1 MHDFAANEPAVHAY
15 RRAALAAVLLLTLG
29 ACGIQGTD
37 VVESG
42 DAASVVVQ
50 PPPALRM
57 TLFLVGGDGRL
68 APVVRD
74 GQGIDHGPDP
84 GPTPTGTGAADSAD
98 LRETDVGQG
107 RTGRPMKA
115 LVALLAGPDEGERAA
130 GLGSRLPAGRHE
142 LYVSDYAAKMGTYGM
157 PTYLVRSTGPVKAL
171 EPVAVQQIVCTTV
184 FAKDPAGLAA
194 ISLSG
199 PDGTLAAQT
208 CGQ

>member
-1 MHDFAANEPAVHAY
+1 MNDPAAHPY
-15 RRAALAAVLLLTLG
+15 RRAALAAALLLTLG
-29 ACGIQGTD
+29 ACGVQGTD

-42 DAASVVVQ
+42 DAASVVVH

-57 TLFLVGGDGRL
+57 TLFLVSGDGRL
-68 APVVRD
+68 APVVRE
-74 GQGIDHGPDP
+74 GQGMDQGHYPDP
-84 GPTPTGTGAADSAD
+84 TATGTAD
-98 LRETDVGQG
+98 LRETDVGG

-115 LVALLAGPDEGERAA
+115 LAALLAGPNQRERAA
-130 GLGSRLPAGRHE
+130 GLRSRIPEGRHE
-142 LYVSDYAAKMGTYGM
+142 LYVSDNAVKMGTYGM
-157 PTYLVRSTGPVKAL
+157 PTFLVRSTRPVKAL
-171 EPVAVQQIVCTTV
+171 EPLAVQQIVCTTV